1 MNRHLKYLLGQRGR
15 LPDNLT
21 GSRFRDEEEVLFG
34 SVRFWERNLKVEG
47 QKVRSQS
54 QSLACREKAVAL
66 YFPIACGDQ
75 ACSLRRTLAS
85 FRQAAWTKIV
95 HYAY

>member
-34 SVRFWERNLKVEG
+34 SVRFGSGKE
-47 QKVRSQS
+47 
-54 QSLACREKAVAL
+54 
-66 YFPIACGDQ
+66 I
-75 ACSLRRTLAS
+75 
-85 FRQAAWTKIV
+85 
-95 HYAY
+95 